1 MRPLCPRRMPCHA
14 LASVAILG
22 LTVAETPALADSAS
36 GGLEEDAADYRGW
49 WTTRN
54 LVHYGVIAAGAAG
67 YLLGERVEPRDRAL
81 IGPVYD
87 PSDISGVLASTTVN
101 QPIRDETVPSLWLR
115 GALATAG
122 LSLVSLEAALWAQDS
137 GSAQQFHDTVI
148 GYAEAVALTGGTTSL
163 VKAGFGRLRPDF
175 GERAR
180 IYHCSVEPEAYQEL
194 CADFPDSLVLD
205 REEAEHLLDDGRRSF
220 ISGHS
225 SHAFNSFTY
234 ASLVLG
240 SRFVWGPDSTAQTRA
255 AGIAAQA
262 AMMGTA
268 TFIAVSR
275 DRDHRHHT
283 SDVVTGSLVGFA
295 VANLAYWVRFHPD
308 GSLRRDVRGAGPS
321 RLSVQPGPLGP
332 GGLGVAL
339 SVSLD

>member
-1 MRPLCPRRMPCHA
+1 MPCRHA
-14 LASVAILG
+14 LASVAILA
-22 LTVAETPALADSAS
+22 LTAAATPAPADSTG
-36 GGLEEDAADYRGW
+36 GGLGDDVAGDPSW
-49 WTTRN
+49 WTARN

-67 YLLGERVEPRDRAL
+67 YLLGEHVEPRDRAL

-87 PSDISGVLASTTVN
+87 PSDMSGVLAATTVN
-101 QPIRDETVPSLWLR
+101 HPIRDETVPSLWLR

-122 LSLVSLEAALWAQDS
+122 LSLVGLEAALWAQES
-137 GSAQQFHDTVI
+137 GSAQQFHDTLI
-148 GYAEAVALTGGTTSL
+148 GYAEAVALTGATTSL
-163 VKAGFGRLRPDF
+163 IKAGFGRLRPDF

-194 CADFPDSLVLD
+194 CADFPESLVLD
-205 REEAEHLLDDGRRSF
+205 REKAEHLLDDGRRSF

-234 ASLVLG
+234 ASLVIG
-240 SRFVWGPDSTAQTRA
+240 SRFVWGPDATAKTRT
-255 AGIAAQA
+255 AGVAAQA
-262 AMMGTA
+262 ALMSSA

-275 DRDHRHHT
+275 DRDRRHHT

-295 VANLAYWVRFHPD
+295 VANLAYWVRFRTD
-308 GSLRRDVRGAGPS
+308 GSLRRDARGAGVS
-321 RLSVQPGPLGP
+321 RFSVQPGPLGP

-339 SVSLD
+339 SVTLD